1 MLRIGVDIDDVL
13 YMTSKMIRIE
23 GTIIAR
29 NLWGIRVYP
38 DSKYTGLR
46 EILGLNVYQCRAVA
60 KRLPCTSVSY
70 FNLDVIDALKNFK
83 TRYQDVKYY
92 IISRRSK
99 SSIKQVR
106 HILSSEFG
114 LEIDGGWAC
123 EGFQNKSSICNAKK
137 IDIMLDDESG
147 NIEDIAKNCPRCI
160 PICCS
165 DDSVL
170 HNKQFIRTYSGYYLT
185 DWANFEALVGKI
197 SGIL

>member
-1 MLRIGVDIDDVL
+1 MLRIGIDIDDVL
-13 YMTSKMIRIE
+13 YMTSQMIRIE

-46 EILGLNVYQCRAVA
+46 EILGLNMYQCLAVA
-60 KRLPCTSVSY
+60 KRLPCTSVTY
-70 FNLDVIDALKNFK
+70 FNSDAIDVLKRFMAQY
-83 TRYQDVKYY
+83 RDVKYY

-99 SSIKQVR
+99 SSIKRIR
-106 HILSSEFG
+106 HILSSN
-114 LEIDGGWAC
+114 LETAGGWSC
-123 EGFQNKSSICNAKK
+123 EGLQKKSSICNAKK
-137 IDIMLDDESG
+137 IDIMLDDEPG
-147 NIEDIAKNCPRCI
+147 NIEDIANNCSRCT

-185 DWANFEALVGKI
+185 DWANFEALVRKI